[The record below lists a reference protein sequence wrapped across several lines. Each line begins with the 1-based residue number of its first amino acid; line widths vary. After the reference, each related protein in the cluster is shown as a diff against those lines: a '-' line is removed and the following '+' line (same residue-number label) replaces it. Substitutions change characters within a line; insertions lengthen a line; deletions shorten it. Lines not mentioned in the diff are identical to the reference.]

1 MKRENKII
9 VIVAIVIIVL
19 LTAFVIIG
27 SKIRIKDYSNSNFK
41 VSYDTTWKVKDDKDQ
56 LYLIHKKSGSELK
69 IQCLVLEP
77 NYIDTDLSE
86 LIDDITYSIAV
97 QDTNKDYVLI
107 NREVVN
113 GEYSYLYENND
124 KQALVKIRKKD
135 AKVLIVYY
143 ESDSKHYDIVLDSVD
158 MILDSLEFV
167 FE

>member
-1 MKRENKII
+1 MKKDNKVVVII
-9 VIVAIVIIVL
+9 AIIIIVL
-19 LTAFVIIG
+19 LAALVIIG

-41 VSYDTTWKVKDDKDQ
+41 VSYDTTWKVKNDKDQ
-56 LYLIHKKSGSELK
+56 LYLIHKKTGSELK
-69 IQCLVLEP
+69 IQCKVLDS

-86 LIDDITYSIAV
+86 LIDDIMYSITN
-97 QDTNKDYVLI
+97 QETNKDYVLI
-107 NREVVN
+107 NREVAN
-113 GEYSYLYENND
+113 QEYSYLYENND

-135 AKVLIVYY
+135 AKVLIIYY